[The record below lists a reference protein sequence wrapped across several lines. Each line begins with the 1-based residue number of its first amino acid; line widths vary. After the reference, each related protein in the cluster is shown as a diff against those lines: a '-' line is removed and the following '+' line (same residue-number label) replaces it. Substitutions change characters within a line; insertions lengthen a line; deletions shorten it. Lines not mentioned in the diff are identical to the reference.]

1 MVKKGWKKV
10 KLGKVLELKYG
21 KGLPKRDRKKGTYPV
36 YGSGGIVDYHNEFLI
51 QGPGII
57 VGRKG
62 NVGSIFYAK
71 ENFFPIDTVFY
82 IEDQPDKYNL
92 KFFYYM
98 LRNSK
103 SLKLSSDAAVPG
115 LNRSYALSREFTI
128 PSNIEEQQ
136 KIASILSNYDDLIEN
151 NTKRIQLLEKIAK
164 LIYDEW
170 FVKFKFPGHEKVKFV
185 DSELGKIPEGWEVKR
200 IGEILS
206 ELESGSRPKGGIKE
220 LAEGIPS
227 IGAEN
232 INGLGKYG
240 YTKEKLVPIDFFN
253 KMKRGIIKHKDVLLY
268 KDGAKVGRKAMFRD
282 NYPYVQC
289 CINEHVFI
297 LRTNEN
303 FYQNYLYFWLDQD
316 WMTRKIINLNTNA
329 AQPGINQKGVN
340 SLPILIPLNGMII
353 EFDKIIEPILI
364 ELFNLAKKN
373 QNLIRTRDL
382 LLPKLV
388 SGEVDVSDLDVK
400 VPVLQ
405 EVVV

>member
-1 MVKKGWKKV
+1 MVKKDWKKV

-151 NTKRIQLLEKIAK
+151 NTKRIHLLEKMAK

-185 DSELGKIPEGWEVKR
+185 DSELGKIPEGWEVKKVGEVIKNR
-200 IGEILS
+200 IKIPKKIKKSDFLEEGLLPIIDQSRSFIAGYTNDTEAKFEEFLPIIIFGDHTRVLKFIDFPFAYGADGIQLIYPIDKLVSPEFLYFSLLHIDLS
-206 ELESGSRPKGGIKE
+206 NFHYARHYKFLKSKE
-220 LAEGIPS
+220 MIIPT
-227 IGAEN
+227 EN
-232 INGLGKYG
+232 IIRL
-240 YTKEKLVPIDFFN
+240 
-253 KMKRGIIKHKDVLLY
+253 
-268 KDGAKVGRKAMFRD
+268 
-282 NYPYVQC
+282 
-289 CINEHVFI
+289 
-297 LRTNEN
+297 
-303 FYQNYLYFWLDQD
+303 
-316 WMTRKIINLNTNA
+316 
-329 AQPGINQKGVN
+329 
-340 SLPILIPLNGMII
+340 
-353 EFDKIIEPILI
+353 FDKIVRPIMKQINKLDQ
-364 ELFNLAKKN
+364 ENRNLSK
-373 QNLIRTRDL
+373 TRDL

-388 SGEVDVSDLDVK
+388 LGEIDVSDLDVK
-400 VPVLQ
+400 VPISQ
-405 EVVV
+405 EVLA